1 MTVRKLSQKSF
12 VSGQYDRAA
21 QNQESYTQGGIV
33 ATGLS
38 YAKNVLSSDKGELR
52 KRLGTKY
59 LQELTGATV
68 VLPFRMPDEDD
79 AIITI
84 GGADNKV
91 KGYRY
96 EDGNLI
102 PLMSV
107 GQNANV
113 PFPAGN
119 TWGDGTIDTKTVSNG
134 DWTVSFTFPI
144 RVGTIGMI
152 TYHEYPGHLLNSS
165 ITLFPGTSTPQSVT
179 IDNSS
184 TDCCMRSVKFW
195 FTYQDSTSYKYMSPE
210 PIIQYSDDGIN
221 WVGVPTNYEMG
232 DFTPLSYTPPQ
243 DIHVPGQPTIHTPAV
258 YISKSSV
265 SISQN
270 QYGGNH
276 RYWRVYFT
284 GGKYDTVRMENLTF
298 IDAQETTE
306 FEAVCPYTEDQLK
319 KIKYAQ
325 DNNQLYITCEG
336 VIPYRIV
343 NNNNQITFSSFTP
356 SNTSTL
362 WTTMGGYPAAVAL
375 FQNRLWFAGFEKYPQ
390 TVIASKF
397 GDYETFN
404 ASSPAQYDDYLRL
417 RCNQLKTTIRN
428 IVGGQNVLYCFSEDG
443 ISMIDGGSTGIVA
456 TNQNIEF
463 HLKNR
468 MPAGDATPAFKDDV
482 MLYSSSDGTK
492 LYGVDFDLLVNRF
505 QVSDLAMYAK
515 DVTEQK
521 ITELHYLNNEAKLV
535 YGLTD
540 ANTMFALLYN
550 KGAYQGFFPL
560 DFGGSVYD
568 IAPFKMGRN
577 YKLFMVV
584 FRDGNWYLEEKL
596 DLGKYIDTSRI
607 RMTAEEKKWATYD
620 NLENNI
626 ALDCYQTYD
635 ESFAADVV
643 INGTV
648 ADTRYDLSSYI
659 GQSIMFGQM
668 NDSKAW
674 CLATIDGIATEN
686 KNMRK
691 MRTNV
696 TPYKY
701 AYIASDVEENQ
712 PNIPVY
718 DENGKYLTFG
728 IYNGS
733 VLLAYENG
741 AYETYVNELTPV
753 FVDMDIEIGYQLT
766 IADTRGTANAY
777 DIVYPE
783 FSVFQPN
790 LPQTANVAVI
800 SEGRYFD
807 AKKPD
812 ESANLELPLPCHRL
826 IYGVVYEALAVI
838 KLQTPYESMKEVVQ
852 VDVSLI
858 DTTHLE
864 IGTDL
869 SDTLTIET
877 INDSSYYDLTAITIN
892 DTCRV
897 VVGDTPEMTKKV
909 MFRSNKGVPFTINA
923 VEVYVNYSNLGGN

>member
-102 PLMSV
+102 PLVSV
-107 GQNANV
+107 GSSADV

-119 TWGDGTIDTKTVSNG
+119 TWGDGTIDTKTVTNG
-134 DWTVSFTFPI
+134 NWTVSFTYTTP
-144 RVGTIGMI
+144 
-152 TYHEYPGHLLNSS
+152 TYMGAHEYPGHLLNKADGLSLARNTSPQNVS
-165 ITLFPGTSTPQSVT
+165 IE
-179 IDNSS
+179 NSN
-184 TDCCMRSVKFW
+184 TACCMRSVKFW
-195 FTYQDSTSYKYMSPE
+195 FWFSDSTSYQYPTPE
-210 PIIQYSDDGIN
+210 PIIQYSDDGVE
-221 WVGVPTNYEMG
+221 WFGVPTNYETG
-232 DFTPLSYTPPQ
+232 DFTPISYTPPQ
-243 DIHVPGQPTIHTPAV
+243 DYDVQGHHVHVPAV
-258 YISKSSV
+258 YSSKCSV
-265 SISQN
+265 NIRQN

-284 GGKYDTVRMENLTF
+284 GGSILRIKMENLVF
-298 IDAQETTE
+298 IDAEQTTE
-306 FEAVCPYTEDQLK
+306 FEAVSPYTEDQLK
-319 KIKYAQ
+319 NIKYAQ
-325 DNNQLYITCEG
+325 DNNELYITCEG

-356 SNTSTL
+356 ANTSTL

-375 FQNRLWFAGFEKYPQ
+375 FQNRLWFSGFEKYPQ

-404 ASSPAQYDDYLRL
+404 ANSPAQYDDYLRL

-468 MPAGDATPAFKDDV
+468 MPAGNATPAFKDDV

-515 DVTEQK
+515 NVTEQK

-550 KGAYQGFFPL
+550 KGAYQGFYPL

-635 ESFAADVV
+635 ESFSANVV
-643 INGTV
+643 INDSV
-648 ADTRYDLSSYI
+648 AETTDDLSAYI
-659 GQSIMFGQM
+659 GKSVMFGQM
-668 NDSKAW
+668 NNKKEW
-674 CLATIDGIATEN
+674 CIATIDDTDDNG
-686 KNMRK
+686 
-691 MRTNV
+691 
-696 TPYKY
+696 Y
-701 AYIASDVEENQ
+701 AI
-712 PNIPVY
+712 
-718 DENGKYLTFG
+718 
-728 IYNGS
+728 
-733 VLLAYENG
+733 
-741 AYETYVNELTPV
+741 
-753 FVDMDIEIGYQLT
+753 T
-766 IADTRGTANAY
+766 IAEKRGTADAY
-777 DIVYPE
+777 DTIYPE

-790 LPQTANVAVI
+790 LPQTADVAVI

-852 VDVSLI
+852 VDVSVI

-923 VEVYVNYSNLGGN
+923 VEVYINYSNLGGN

>member
-59 LQELTGATV
+59 LKELTGATV

-84 GGADNKV
+84 SSVDNKV

-102 PLMSV
+102 PLISV
-107 GQNANV
+107 VGSADV

-119 TWGDGTIDTKTVSNG
+119 TWGDGTPNTKTVTNG
-134 DWTVSFTFPI
+134 DWTVSFTHSLPPPPF
-144 RVGTIGMI
+144 VS
-152 TYHEYPGHLLNSS
+152 ECPGYLLNATDGLNLVRTTSPQNVS
-165 ITLFPGTSTPQSVT
+165 IE
-179 IDNSS
+179 NSN
-184 TDCCMRSVKFW
+184 TACCIRSVKFW
-195 FTYQDSTSYKYMSPE
+195 FWFSDSTSYQYPTPE
-210 PIIQYSDDGIN
+210 PVIEYSDDGVN
-221 WVGVPTNYEMG
+221 WFGVPTNYEIG
-232 DFTPLSYTPPQ
+232 DYTPISYTPPQ
-243 DIHVPGQPTIHTPAV
+243 DISVPGQPTVHVPAV
-258 YISKSSV
+258 YRSKCSV
-265 SISQN
+265 TIRQN

-284 GGKYDTVRMENLTF
+284 GGSILRIKMENLVF
-298 IDAQETTE
+298 IDAEQTTE
-306 FEAVCPYTEDQLK
+306 FEAVSPYTEDQLK
-319 KIKYAQ
+319 NIKYTQ
-325 DNNQLYITCEG
+325 DNNELYITCEG

-356 SNTSTL
+356 TNTSAL
-362 WTTMGGYPAAVAL
+362 WQTMGGYPAAVAL

-404 ASSPAQYDDYLRL
+404 ANTPAQYDDYLNL

-468 MPAGDATPAFKDDV
+468 MPAGNATPAFKDDV

-492 LYGVDFDLLVNRF
+492 LYGVDFDLLINRF

-635 ESFAADVV
+635 ESFSANVV
-643 INGTV
+643 INDSV
-648 ADTRYDLSSYI
+648 AETTDDLSAYVGKSV
-659 GQSIMFGQM
+659 MFGQM
-668 NDSKAW
+668 NDSKTW
-674 CLATIDGIATEN
+674 CLATIQSVHKVSMQMRRMSDLNDTYIYASGDYATEEPGLYNLDGFYIGKGVRISNSIVQDANGTNYVWQRDEQADIATG
-686 KNMRK
+686 
-691 MRTNV
+691 
-696 TPYKY
+696 YDL
-701 AYIASDVEENQ
+701 DVVE
-712 PNIPVY
+712 
-718 DENGKYLTFG
+718 
-728 IYNGS
+728 
-733 VLLAYENG
+733 
-741 AYETYVNELTPV
+741 
-753 FVDMDIEIGYQLT
+753 
-766 IADTRGTANAY
+766 TRGTADAY
-777 DIVYPE
+777 DTIYPE
-783 FSVFQPN
+783 FTVFQPN

>member
-102 PLMSV
+102 PLISV
-107 GQNANV
+107 VGSADV

-119 TWGDGTIDTKTVSNG
+119 TWGDGTIDTKTVTNG
-134 DWTVSFTFPI
+134 DWTVSFTHNLPPPPF
-144 RVGTIGMI
+144 VS
-152 TYHEYPGHLLNSS
+152 EYPGHLLNQADGLNLVRTTSPQNVS
-165 ITLFPGTSTPQSVT
+165 IE
-179 IDNSS
+179 NSN

-195 FTYQDSTSYKYMSPE
+195 FWFSDSTSYQYPTPE
-210 PIIQYSDDGIN
+210 PVIEYSDDGVN
-221 WVGVPTNYEMG
+221 WFGVPTNYEIG
-232 DFTPLSYTPPQ
+232 DYTPISYTPPH
-243 DIHVPGQPTIHTPAV
+243 DVSVPGQPTVHVPAV
-258 YISKSSV
+258 YSSKCSV
-265 SISQN
+265 TIRQN
-270 QYGGNH
+270 QYGSNH

-284 GGKYDTVRMENLTF
+284 GGSILRIKMENLVF
-298 IDAQETTE
+298 IDAEQTTE
-306 FEAVCPYTEDQLK
+306 FEAVSPYTEDQLK

-325 DNNQLYITCEG
+325 DNNELYITCEG

-404 ASSPAQYDDYLRL
+404 ANSPAQYDDYLRL
-417 RCNQLKTTIRN
+417 RCNQLKTMIRN

-505 QVSDLAMYAK
+505 QVSDLAVYAQ
-515 DVTEQK
+515 DVTAQK

-596 DLGKYIDTSRI
+596 DLGNYIDTSKI

-635 ESFAADVV
+635 ESFSANVV
-643 INGTV
+643 INDSV
-648 ADTRYDLSSYI
+648 AETTDDLSAYI
-659 GQSIMFGQM
+659 GKSVMFGQM
-668 NDSKAW
+668 NNKKEW
-674 CLATIDGIATEN
+674 CIATIDDTADNG
-686 KNMRK
+686 
-691 MRTNV
+691 
-696 TPYKY
+696 Y
-701 AYIASDVEENQ
+701 AI
-712 PNIPVY
+712 
-718 DENGKYLTFG
+718 
-728 IYNGS
+728 
-733 VLLAYENG
+733 
-741 AYETYVNELTPV
+741 
-753 FVDMDIEIGYQLT
+753 T
-766 IADTRGTANAY
+766 IAEKRGTADAY
-777 DIVYPE
+777 DTIYPE

-790 LPQTANVAVI
+790 LPQTADVAVI

>member
-12 VSGQYDRAA
+12 VNGQYDRAA
-21 QNQESYTQGGIV
+21 QNQESYTNASIV
-33 ATGLS
+33 SSGLA

-59 LQELTGATV
+59 LKELTGATV

-84 GGADNKV
+84 GGSDNKV

-96 EDGNLI
+96 DNGTLI
-102 PLMSV
+102 PLVSV
-107 GQNANV
+107 GQNVNV

-119 TWGDGTIDTKTVSNG
+119 TWADGTVDTKTITNG
-134 DWTVSFTFPI
+134 NWTVSFTFPLI
-144 RVGTIGMI
+144 TTTMI
-152 TYHEYPGHLLNSS
+152 HEYPGHLLNASDGVS
-165 ITLFPGTSTPQSVT
+165 FSATTSPQTVT
-179 IDNSS
+179 IVNSNTAS
-184 TDCCMRSVKFW
+184 CMRSVKFW
-195 FTYQDSTSYKYMSPE
+195 FRYTDSSSYTYTPPE
-210 PIIQYSDDGIN
+210 PSIQYSDDGIN
-221 WVGVPTNYEMG
+221 WIGVPTSYEIG
-232 DFTPLSYTPPQ
+232 DYTPISYTPPQ
-243 DIHVPGQPTIHTPAV
+243 DINIPGQPTLHVPAS
-258 YISKSSV
+258 YTSKCSV
-265 SISQN
+265 TIN
-270 QYGGNH
+270 QAQYAGNH
-276 RYWRVYFT
+276 RYWRIYFA
-284 GGKYDTVRMENLTF
+284 GGKYSGAKMENLVF
-298 IDAQETTE
+298 IDISQTTV

-325 DNNQLYITCEG
+325 DDNQLYITCEG

-362 WTTMGGYPAAVAL
+362 WTTMSGYPAAVAL
-375 FQNRLWFAGFEKYPQ
+375 FQGRLWFAGFEKYPQ

-397 GDYETFN
+397 DNYETFSGN
-404 ASSPAQYDDYLRL
+404 TPAQYDDWLKL

-505 QVSDLAMYAK
+505 QVSDLAVYAK
-515 DVTEQK
+515 DVTAQK

-540 ANTMFALLYN
+540 ANTMFALLYS

-568 IAPFKMGRN
+568 IAPFKMGRD

-607 RMTAEEKKWATYD
+607 RMTPEEKKWATYD

-635 ESFAADVV
+635 ESFSANVV
-643 INGTV
+643 VNGSV
-648 ADTRYDLSSYI
+648 AETTDDLSAYI
-659 GQSIMFGQM
+659 GKSVMFGQM
-668 NDSKAW
+668 NNKKEW
-674 CLATIDGIATEN
+674 CIATIDDTDDNG
-686 KNMRK
+686 
-691 MRTNV
+691 
-696 TPYKY
+696 Y
-701 AYIASDVEENQ
+701 AI
-712 PNIPVY
+712 
-718 DENGKYLTFG
+718 
-728 IYNGS
+728 
-733 VLLAYENG
+733 
-741 AYETYVNELTPV
+741 
-753 FVDMDIEIGYQLT
+753 T
-766 IADTRGTANAY
+766 IAEKRGTADTY
-777 DIVYPE
+777 DTIYPE

-869 SDTLTIET
+869 SDTLTVET

-923 VEVYVNYSNLGGN
+923 VEVYINYSNLGGN

>member
-59 LQELTGATV
+59 IKELSSPTV
-68 VLPFRMPDEDD
+68 IVPFRMPNEDD
-79 AIITI
+79 VAFLLDNNQITGI
-84 GGADNKV
+84 EYKDGIPKALEVVTGAAPTFPTSGWSSTNTNGGYTVRCSSSTSASEWGQGFNSVDWHQARPYTPKYPYGTHYVSGSHTGANEPAWISIESTNPQLLGKVSIMWLNKS
-91 KGYRY
+91 
-96 EDGNLI
+96 DGN
-102 PLMSV
+102 
-107 GQNANV
+107 
-113 PFPAGN
+113 
-119 TWGDGTIDTKTVSNG
+119 
-134 DWTVSFTFPI
+134 
-144 RVGTIGMI
+144 
-152 TYHEYPGHLLNSS
+152 HPGH
-165 ITLFPGTSTPQSVT
+165 
-179 IDNSS
+179 
-184 TDCCMRSVKFW
+184 
-195 FTYQDSTSYKYMSPE
+195 YKGWIN
-210 PIIQYSDDGIN
+210 PILQYSDDGNTWTSVRTGVWNVSNAVQNIPGVYHGN
-221 WVGVPTNYEMG
+221 WVHNGITESTTGYRVENIVH
-232 DFTPLSYTPPQ
+232 D
-243 DIHVPGQPTIHTPAV
+243 QPH
-258 YISKSSV
+258 K
-265 SISQN
+265 
-270 QYGGNH
+270 
-276 RYWRVYFT
+276 YWRIYFT
-284 GGKYDTVRMENLTF
+284 DKIYNNNTYGSEQLSFFCYNVNYLSTNK
-298 IDAQETTE
+298 TE
-306 FEAVCPYTEDQLK
+306 YVDYYTASDLK
-319 KIKYAQ
+319 RIKYAQ
-325 DNNQLYITCEG
+325 NEQTLALVCKDTTPIKITYSG
-336 VIPYRIV
+336 GTFTKAD
-343 NNNNQITFSSFTP
+343 ITAVSTWGAP
-356 SNTSTL
+356 SCVE
-362 WTTMGGYPAAVAL
+362 Y
-375 FQNRLWFAGFEKYPQ
+375 FQNRLWFSGFDTIP
-390 TVIASKF
+390 TSVLASKF
-397 GDYETFN
+397 GDYENFTQQATPQF
-404 ASSPAQYDDYLRL
+404 DDYLNL
-417 RCNQLKTTIRN
+417 KCNQLKSSITNIRA
-428 IVGGQNVLYCFSEDG
+428 GQKVLYCFSEDG
-443 ISMIDGGSTGIVA
+443 ISMIDGKSNGWSAV
-456 TNQNIEF
+456 NSQNIEF
-463 HLKNR
+463 ILRNR
-468 MPAGDATPAFKDDV
+468 MPAGDATPAFRDDV

-492 LYGVDFDLLVNRF
+492 LYGVDYDLLVERF
-505 QVSDLAMYAK
+505 QVSDLAKYAK
-515 DVTEQK
+515 DITKAK

-535 YGLTD
+535 YGLTEED
-540 ANTMFALLYN
+540 TMFALLYE
-550 KGAYQGFFPL
+550 KGQYQGFFPL
-560 DFGGSVYD
+560 DFGGQVYD
-568 IAPFKMGRN
+568 ICPIKVGRD
-577 YKLFMVV
+577 YKLLMVV
-584 FRDGNWYLEEKL
+584 FRNGRWYLEEKL
-596 DLGKYIDTSRI
+596 DLGNYIDTSKI

-635 ESFAADVV
+635 ESFSANVV

-648 ADTRYDLSSYI
+648 ADTRYDLSAYI
-659 GQSIMFGQM
+659 GKSVMFGQM
-668 NDSKAW
+668 NDSKVW

-733 VLLAYENG
+733 ILLAYENG
-741 AYETYVNELTPV
+741 AYEIYENELTPV

-777 DIVYPE
+777 DTICPE
-783 FSVFQPN
+783 FTVFQPN
-790 LPQTANVAVI
+790 LPQTANIAVI

-807 AKKPD
+807 AQHPD
-812 ESANLELPLPCHRL
+812 NSGNLQLPLPCHKL
-826 IYGVVYEALAVI
+826 TYGVVYEALAVI

>member
-102 PLMSV
+102 PLVSV
-107 GQNANV
+107 GGSADV
-113 PFPAGN
+113 SFPAGN

-134 DWTVSFTFPI
+134 DWTVSFTYTLPASPLS
-144 RVGTIGMI
+144 
-152 TYHEYPGHLLNSS
+152 EYPGHLLNRADGLGLVRNSAPQNVS
-165 ITLFPGTSTPQSVT
+165 IY
-179 IDNSS
+179 NSN
-184 TDCCMRSVKFW
+184 TACCMRSVKFW
-195 FTYQDSTSYKYMSPE
+195 FWFSDSTSYQYPAPE
-210 PIIQYSDDGIN
+210 PVIEYSDDGIN
-221 WVGVPTNYEMG
+221 WVGVPTNYEVG
-232 DFTPLSYTPPQ
+232 DYTPISYTPPQ
-243 DIHVPGQPTIHTPAV
+243 DYDIQGHHVHLPAV
-258 YISKSSV
+258 YRSKCSM
-265 SISQN
+265 SIRQN
-270 QYGGNH
+270 QYSGNH
-276 RYWRVYFT
+276 KYWRVYFT
-284 GGKYDTVRMENLTF
+284 GGSILGIKMEELSF
-298 IDAQETTE
+298 IDVTQTTE
-306 FEAVCPYTEDQLK
+306 FEAVSPYTEDQLK

-325 DNNQLYITCEG
+325 DNNELYITCEG

-362 WTTMGGYPAAVAL
+362 WQTMGGYPAAVAL

-404 ASSPAQYDDYLRL
+404 ANSPAQYDDYLRL

-505 QVSDLAMYAK
+505 QVSDLAVYAK
-515 DVTEQK
+515 DVTAQK

-550 KGAYQGFFPL
+550 KGVYQGFFPL
-560 DFGGSVYD
+560 DFSGSVYD
-568 IAPFKMGRN
+568 IAPFKMGRD

-596 DLGKYIDTSRI
+596 DLGNYIDTSKI
-607 RMTAEEKKWATYD
+607 RMTAEDKKWATYD

-635 ESFAADVV
+635 ESFSANVV
-643 INGTV
+643 INDSV
-648 ADTRYDLSSYI
+648 AETTDDLSAYI
-659 GQSIMFGQM
+659 GKSVIFGQM
-668 NDSKAW
+668 NNKKEW
-674 CLATIDGIATEN
+674 CIATIDDTADNG
-686 KNMRK
+686 
-691 MRTNV
+691 
-696 TPYKY
+696 Y
-701 AYIASDVEENQ
+701 AI
-712 PNIPVY
+712 
-718 DENGKYLTFG
+718 
-728 IYNGS
+728 
-733 VLLAYENG
+733 
-741 AYETYVNELTPV
+741 
-753 FVDMDIEIGYQLT
+753 T
-766 IADTRGTANAY
+766 IAEKRGSADAY
-777 DIVYPE
+777 DTIYPE

-790 LPQTANVAVI
+790 LPQTADVAVI